1 MLKVSPNPKLWII
14 KTRIKDTISDVLNLK
29 DNVNAYVTI
38 TVKDKDG
45 KIISQTKFKSHSF
58 VYNGLLGLY
67 YVFTGNHV
75 TTTMINGSLNS
86 GVTTIPISQ
95 IMMGSGTKTPNIN
108 DYNLTSPIP
117 NGTGSGEL
125 TYESVQ
131 ITNPASSGDTG
142 YYTITQQAI
151 NNSGAP
157 ITVTEV
163 GLYASSVNTLV
174 THDLLPSAQT
184 VPANGAI
191 TVTYTISVTT

>member
-14 KTRIKDTISDVLNLK
+14 KTKIKDKISDVLNLK

-45 KIISQTKFKSHSF
+45 KIVSQTKFKSHSF
-58 VYNGLLGLY
+58 VYNGLLGLLY
-67 YVFTGNHV
+67 LLTGNNQTV
-75 TTTMINGSLNS
+75 TMTSGGTTSAGYL
-86 GVTTIPISQ
+86 PLSQ
-95 IMMGSGTKTPNIN
+95 ILMGTGTKTPSIT
-108 DYNLTSPIP
+108 DYNLTSPIS
-117 NGTGSGEL
+117 NGTGSGQL
-125 TYESVQ
+125 SYESFQ
-131 ITNPASSGDTG
+131 ISSPATSGDTG
-142 YYTITQQAI
+142 YFTITQQAI
-151 NNSGAP
+151 NNSGSP

-163 GLYASSVNTLV
+163 GLYDGGINTLA

>member
-1 MLKVSPNPKLWII
+1 MLKVSSNPKLWII
-14 KTRIKDTISDVLNLK
+14 KTRIKDKISDILNLK
-29 DNVNAYVTI
+29 DNVNAYVTV
-38 TVKDKDG
+38 TVRDKNG

-67 YVFTGNHV
+67 YEFTGNGV
-75 TTTMINGSLNS
+75 TQTEINGSSYNATS
-86 GVTTIPISQ
+86 TPITQ
-95 IMMGSGTKTPNIN
+95 IMMGSGTKTPSIT

-125 TYESVQ
+125 SYQSFQ
-131 ITNPASSGDTG
+131 RGSPASSGDTG
-142 YYTITQQAI
+142 YFTFTQQAI
-151 NNSGAP
+151 NNSGSP

-163 GLYASSVNTLV
+163 ALYSSPNNSIA